1 LNISFEF
8 QFHNGLSGLIGHPV
22 LRHVGV
28 AIKRGRGHVIMNTQ
42 QRMGMFRHVL
52 RLILNYKAAKQ
63 ENVSST
69 EHIHIVHVSYY
80 HKQYL
85 IKMKSKNLLNGTRPH
100 WKCEFLSKNNIV
112 KPVYKGHSREP
123 ENVAFMSSYHL
134 YTVIICTIHLRGI

>member
-1 LNISFEF
+1 MWSRICLPYQSTQIHHRFLVGFVLLNLSFLCNVLNISFEF

-28 AIKRGRGHVIMNTQ
+28 AIKRGRGYVIMNTQ

-63 ENVSST
+63 ENVYST

-80 HKQYL
+80 RKQYCQTCL
-85 IKMKSKNLLNGTRPH
+85 G
-100 WKCEFLSKNNIV
+100 E
-112 KPVYKGHSREP
+112 
-123 ENVAFMSSYHL
+123 
-134 YTVIICTIHLRGI
+134 